1 MQENYDVIIIGA
13 GPNGLTAASYLS
25 KAGQKVLLLEK
36 RIEVGGGLATEEITL
51 PDYFHNT
58 HAIYHLM
65 ADYAP
70 PLKDFEVESRY
81 GLQFIRPELQFALPL
96 SDGRSL
102 CLYTDVEKTCQSIAQ
117 FSQKDADSLPS
128 SRKRMLTATAI

>member
-36 RIEVGGGLATEEITL
+36 RIGVGGGLATEEITL

-58 HAIYHLM
+58 HAIYHMM
-65 ADYAP
+65 ADYSP
-70 PLKDFEVESRY
+70 TTPDFEFDKRY
-81 GLQFIRPELQFALPL
+81 GIQYIRPEHQWCMPLQ
-96 SDGRSL
+96 DGNSVSI
-102 CLYTDVEKTCQSIAQ
+102 YTDAEKTA
-117 FSQKDADSLPS
+117 
-128 SRKRMLTATAI
+128 SR